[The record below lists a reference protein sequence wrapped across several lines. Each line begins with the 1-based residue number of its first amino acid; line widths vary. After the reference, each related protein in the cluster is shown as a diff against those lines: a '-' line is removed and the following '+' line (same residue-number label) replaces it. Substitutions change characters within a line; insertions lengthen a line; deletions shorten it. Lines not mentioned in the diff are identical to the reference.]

1 MRRRIGIWLLAL
13 LLVWTAA
20 GCGTKNTV
28 ADAAAENTSA
38 YLRLYCPA
46 DLSEKNKSAGGGDAV
61 NGIPISWKQVRG
73 DDRGR
78 QQQAQYIMELL
89 LGGCTDKDFICPVPE
104 GTTVNSCTVTGGT
117 VSVDLSREYEQMV
130 GVERTIA
137 DYCITLSLMQL
148 DGIYAVRL
156 TVNGLLPE
164 GRTNGVYTSAEVLL
178 TSPEDIVRT
187 VKVTLYFPT
196 GGGTLAGEDRR
207 LTVYEGETVAQA
219 VVKALTERPMDS
231 YAGSEQLLPEGFA
244 VLDTKVEGGTC
255 YLNLADGV
263 TALLPEDSTDQERMI
278 QGLVDSLCSLEDVS
292 QVQLMV
298 DGEYQMMLGC
308 VPISRPLLPTNGQ
321 PEA

>member
-1 MRRRIGIWLLAL
+1 MRRRIGIWLLAS
-13 LLVWTAA
+13 LLVWSAA
-20 GCGTKNTV
+20 GCGTKNAA
-28 ADAAAENTSA
+28 ADAAAEKVSA

-46 DLSEKNKSAGGGDAV
+46 DLSEKNRSAGGGDAV

-89 LGGCTDKDFICPVPE
+89 LGGCTDKDFICPVPK
-104 GTTVNSCTVTGGT
+104 GTAVNS
-117 VSVDLSREYEQMV
+117 
-130 GVERTIA
+130 
-137 DYCITLSLMQL
+137 YCITLSLMQL

-196 GGGTLAGEDRR
+196 GSGTLTGEERR

-219 VVKALTERPMDS
+219 VVKALAERPMDS
-231 YAGSEQLLPEGFA
+231 YAGSEQL
-244 VLDTKVEGGTC
+244 
-255 YLNLADGV
+255 
-263 TALLPEDSTDQERMI
+263 
-278 QGLVDSLCSLEDVS
+278 
-292 QVQLMV
+292 
-298 DGEYQMMLGC
+298 MLGC

>member
-1 MRRRIGIWLLAL
+1 MKRRIVTLLLAAL
-13 LLVWTAA
+13 LLCTAA
-20 GCGTKNTV
+20 GCGTKST
-28 ADAAAENTSA
+28 AAENTSA

-244 VLDTKVEGGTC
+244 VLDAKVEDGTC

>member
-13 LLVWTAA
+13 LLVWSAA
-20 GCGTKNTV
+20 GCGTKNA
-28 ADAAAENTSA
+28 ADGTENTSA

-46 DLSEKNKSAGGGDAV
+46 ELGEKNKSAGGGDAV

-89 LGGCTDKDFICPVPE
+89 LGGCADKDFICPVPK
-104 GTTVNSCTVTGGT
+104 GTAVNSCTVTGGT
-117 VSVDLSREYEQMV
+117 VSVDLSREYEQLV

-196 GGGTLAGEDRR
+196 GSGTLTGEERR

-219 VVKALTERPMDS
+219 VVKALAERPMDS

-244 VLDTKVEGGTC
+244 VLDTKVEDGTC
-255 YLNLADGV
+255 YLNLAGSV
-263 TALLPEDSTDQERMI
+263 TALLPEDNAGQEQMI

>member
-1 MRRRIGIWLLAL
+1 MKRRIVTLLLAAL
-13 LLVWTAA
+13 LLCTAA
-20 GCGTKNTV
+20 GCGEKNA
-28 ADAAAENTSA
+28 ADGTENTSA

-46 DLSEKNKSAGGGDAV
+46 DLSEKNRSTGGGDAV

-89 LGGCTDKDFICPVPE
+89 LGGCTDKDFICPVPK
-104 GTTVNSCTVTGGT
+104 GTAVNSCTVTGGT
-117 VSVDLSREYEQMV
+117 VSVDLSREYEQLV

-196 GGGTLAGEDRR
+196 GSGTLTGEERR

-219 VVKALTERPMDS
+219 VVKALAERPMDS

-244 VLDTKVEGGTC
+244 VLDTKVEDGTC
-255 YLNLADGV
+255 YLNLAGSV

>member
-1 MRRRIGIWLLAL
+1 MKRRIVTLLLAAL
-13 LLVWTAA
+13 LLCTAA
-20 GCGTKNTV
+20 GCGEKNA
-28 ADAAAENTSA
+28 ADGTENTSA

-46 DLSEKNKSAGGGDAV
+46 ELGEKNKSAGGGDAV
-61 NGIPISWKQVRG
+61 NGIPISWKQVRS

-89 LGGCTDKDFICPVPE
+89 LGGCTDKDFICPVPK
-104 GTTVNSCTVTGGT
+104 GTAVNSCTVTGGT
-117 VSVDLSREYEQMV
+117 VSVDLSREYEQLV

-196 GGGTLAGEDRR
+196 GGGTLTGEERR

-219 VVKALTERPMDS
+219 VVKALAERPMDS

-244 VLDTKVEGGTC
+244 VLDTKVEDGTC
-255 YLNLADGV
+255 YLNLAGSV

>member
-1 MRRRIGIWLLAL
+1 MRRRIGIGLLAL

-20 GCGTKNTV
+20 GCGTKNTA
-28 ADAAAENTSA
+28 ADTTAENTSA

-231 YAGSEQLLPEGFA
+231 YGGSEQLLPEGFA
-244 VLDTKVEGGTC
+244 VLDAKVEDGTC

-263 TALLPEDSTDQERMI
+263 TALLPEDSADQERMI

-308 VPISRPLLPTNGQ
+308 VPISRPLLPTYGQ

>member
-1 MRRRIGIWLLAL
+1 MRRRIGIWLLAS
-13 LLVWTAA
+13 LLVWSAA
-20 GCGTKNTV
+20 GCGTKNA
-28 ADAAAENTSA
+28 ADGTENTSA

-46 DLSEKNKSAGGGDAV
+46 ELGEKNRSAGGSDAV

-89 LGGCTDKDFICPVPE
+89 LGGCTDKDFICPVPK
-104 GTTVNSCTVTGGT
+104 GTAVNSCTVTGGT
-117 VSVDLSREYEQMV
+117 VSVDLSREYEQLV

-196 GGGTLAGEDRR
+196 GSGTLTGEERR

-219 VVKALTERPMDS
+219 VVKALAERPMDS

-244 VLDTKVEGGTC
+244 VLDTKVENGTC
-255 YLNLADGV
+255 YLNLAGSV

-292 QVQLMV
+292 QVQLRV

>member
-1 MRRRIGIWLLAL
+1 MKRRIVTLLLAAL
-13 LLVWTAA
+13 LLCTAA
-20 GCGTKNTV
+20 GCGEKNA
-28 ADAAAENTSA
+28 ADGTENTSA

-46 DLSEKNKSAGGGDAV
+46 ELGEKNRSAGGGDAV

-89 LGGCTDKDFICPVPE
+89 LGGCTDKDFICPVPK
-104 GTTVNSCTVTGGT
+104 GTAVNSCTVTGGT
-117 VSVDLSREYEQMV
+117 VSVDLSREYEQLV

-196 GGGTLAGEDRR
+196 GSGTLTGEERR
-207 LTVYEGETVAQA
+207 LTVYEGETMAQA
-219 VVKALTERPMDS
+219 VVKALAERPMDS

-244 VLDTKVEGGTC
+244 VLDTKVEDGTC
-255 YLNLADGV
+255 YLNLAGSV
-263 TALLPEDSTDQERMI
+263 TALLPEDNADQERMI

>member
-1 MRRRIGIWLLAL
+1 MKKRIISLLLAAVL
-13 LLVWTAA
+13 AA
-20 GCGTKNTV
+20 SLCACGEQQA
-28 ADAAAENTSA
+28 ADGGS
-38 YLRLYCPA
+38 LRLYCPA
-46 DLSEKNKSAGGGDAV
+46 DLSEQNKSAGGGDAV
-61 NGIPISWKQVRG
+61 QGIAIPWADITAG
-73 DDRGR
+73 DRGR
-78 QQQAQYIMELL
+78 QQQAQYIMEQL
-89 LGGCTDKDFICPVPE
+89 LGGCTAEGFIAPIPV
-104 GTTVNSCTVTGGT
+104 GTQLLSCTVTGGT
-117 VSVDLSREYEQMV
+117 VSVDMSSEYDQLI
-130 GVERTIA
+130 GIDRTIA

-196 GGGTLAGEDRR
+196 GSGTLTGEERR

-219 VVKALTERPMDS
+219 VVKALAERPMDS

-244 VLDTKVEGGTC
+244 VLDTKVEDGTC
-255 YLNLADGV
+255 YLNLAGSV
-263 TALLPEDSTDQERMI
+263 TALLPEDNAEQEQMI

-308 VPISRPLLPTNGQ
+308 VPISRPLLPKNGQ

>member
-1 MRRRIGIWLLAL
+1 MKRRIVTLLLAAL
-13 LLVWTAA
+13 LLCTAA
-20 GCGTKNTV
+20 GCGEKNA
-28 ADAAAENTSA
+28 ADGTENTSA

-46 DLSEKNKSAGGGDAV
+46 ELGEKNKSAGGGDAV
-61 NGIPISWKQVRG
+61 NGIPISWKRVRG

-89 LGGCTDKDFICPVPE
+89 LGDCTDKDFICPVPK
-104 GTTVNSCTVTGGT
+104 GTAVNSCTVTGGT
-117 VSVDLSREYEQMV
+117 VSVDLSREYEQLV

-196 GGGTLAGEDRR
+196 GSGTLTGEERR

-219 VVKALTERPMDS
+219 VVKALAERPMDS

-244 VLDTKVEGGTC
+244 VLDTKVEDGTC
-255 YLNLADGV
+255 YLNLAGSV
-263 TALLPEDSTDQERMI
+263 TALLPEDSIDQERMI

>member
-13 LLVWTAA
+13 LLVWSAA
-20 GCGTKNTV
+20 GCGTKNA
-28 ADAAAENTSA
+28 ADGTENTSA

-46 DLSEKNKSAGGGDAV
+46 ELGEKNKSAGGGDAV

-89 LGGCTDKDFICPVPE
+89 LGGCTDKEFICPVPK
-104 GTTVNSCTVTGGT
+104 GTAVNSCTVTGGT
-117 VSVDLSREYEQMV
+117 VSVDLSREYEQLV

-164 GRTNGVYTSAEVLL
+164 RRTNGVYTSAEVLL

-196 GGGTLAGEDRR
+196 GSGTLTGEERR

-219 VVKALTERPMDS
+219 VVKALAERPMDS

-244 VLDTKVEGGTC
+244 VLDTKVEDGTC
-255 YLNLADGV
+255 YLNLAGSV
-263 TALLPEDSTDQERMI
+263 TALLPEDNAGQEQMI

>member
-20 GCGTKNTV
+20 GCGTKST
-28 ADAAAENTSA
+28 AAENTSA

-137 DYCITLSLMQL
+137 DYCINLSLMQL

-244 VLDTKVEGGTC
+244 VLDTKVEDGTC

>member
-1 MRRRIGIWLLAL
+1 MRRRIGIWLLAS
-13 LLVWTAA
+13 LLVWSAA
-20 GCGTKNTV
+20 GCGEKNA
-28 ADAAAENTSA
+28 ADGTENTSA

-46 DLSEKNKSAGGGDAV
+46 ELGEKNKSAGGGDAV

-89 LGGCTDKDFICPVPE
+89 LGGCTDKDFICPVPK
-104 GTTVNSCTVTGGT
+104 GTAVNSCTVTGGT
-117 VSVDLSREYEQMV
+117 VSVDLSREYEQLV

-196 GGGTLAGEDRR
+196 GSGTLTGEERR

-219 VVKALTERPMDS
+219 VVKALAERPMDS

-244 VLDTKVEGGTC
+244 VLDTKVEDGTC
-255 YLNLADGV
+255 YLNLAGGV
-263 TALLPEDSTDQERMI
+263 TALLPEDNVEQEQMI

-292 QVQLMV
+292 QVQLLV

>member
-20 GCGTKNTV
+20 GCGTKNTA
-28 ADAAAENTSA
+28 ADAAENTSA

-231 YAGSEQLLPEGFA
+231 YGGSEQLLPEGFA
-244 VLDTKVEGGTC
+244 VLDTKVEDGTC

-263 TALLPEDSTDQERMI
+263 TALLPEDSADQERMI

-308 VPISRPLLPTNGQ
+308 VPISRPLLPTYGQ

>member
-1 MRRRIGIWLLAL
+1 MRRRIGIWLLASL
-13 LLVWTAA
+13 LLCTAA
-20 GCGTKNTV
+20 GCGEKNA
-28 ADAAAENTSA
+28 ADGTENTSA

-46 DLSEKNKSAGGGDAV
+46 ELGEKNKSAGGGDAV

-89 LGGCTDKDFICPVPE
+89 LGGCTDKDFICPVPK
-104 GTTVNSCTVTGGT
+104 GTAVNSCTVTGGT
-117 VSVDLSREYEQMV
+117 VSVDLSREYEQLV

-196 GGGTLAGEDRR
+196 GSGTLTGEERR

-219 VVKALTERPMDS
+219 VVKALAERPMDS

-244 VLDTKVEGGTC
+244 VLDTKVEDGTC
-255 YLNLADGV
+255 YLNLAGSV

>member
-1 MRRRIGIWLLAL
+1 MKRRIVTLLLAAL
-13 LLVWTAA
+13 LLCTAA
-20 GCGTKNTV
+20 GCGEKNA
-28 ADAAAENTSA
+28 ADGTENTSA

-46 DLSEKNKSAGGGDAV
+46 ELGEKNKSAGGGDAV

-89 LGGCTDKDFICPVPE
+89 LGGCTDKDFICPVPK
-104 GTTVNSCTVTGGT
+104 GTAVNSCTVTGGT
-117 VSVDLSREYEQMV
+117 VSVDLSREYEKLV

-196 GGGTLAGEDRR
+196 GSGTLTGEERR

-219 VVKALTERPMDS
+219 VVKALAERPMDS

-244 VLDTKVEGGTC
+244 VLDTKVEDGTC
-255 YLNLADGV
+255 YLNLAGSV

>member
-1 MRRRIGIWLLAL
+1 MRRRIGIWLLAS
-13 LLVWTAA
+13 LLVWSAA
-20 GCGTKNTV
+20 GCGEKNA
-28 ADAAAENTSA
+28 ADGTENTSA

-46 DLSEKNKSAGGGDAV
+46 DLSEKNRSTGGGDAV

-89 LGGCTDKDFICPVPE
+89 LGGCTDKDFICPVPK
-104 GTTVNSCTVTGGT
+104 GTAVNSCTVTGGT
-117 VSVDLSREYEQMV
+117 VSVDLSREYEQLV
-130 GVERTIA
+130 GAERTIA

-196 GGGTLAGEDRR
+196 GSGTLTGEERR

-219 VVKALTERPMDS
+219 VVKALAERPMDS

-244 VLDTKVEGGTC
+244 VLDTKVEDGTC
-255 YLNLADGV
+255 YLNLAGSV

>member
-1 MRRRIGIWLLAL
+1 MRRRIGIWLLAS
-13 LLVWTAA
+13 LLVWSAA
-20 GCGTKNTV
+20 GCGTKNA
-28 ADAAAENTSA
+28 ADGTENTSA

-46 DLSEKNKSAGGGDAV
+46 ELGEKNKSAGGGDAV

-89 LGGCTDKDFICPVPE
+89 LGGCTDKDFICPVPK
-104 GTTVNSCTVTGGT
+104 GTAVNSCTVTGGT
-117 VSVDLSREYEQMV
+117 VSVDLSREYEQLV

-196 GGGTLAGEDRR
+196 GSGTLTGEERR

-219 VVKALTERPMDS
+219 VVKALAERPMDS

-244 VLDTKVEGGTC
+244 VLDTKVEDGTC
-255 YLNLADGV
+255 YLNLAGSV

>member
-20 GCGTKNTV
+20 GCGTKST
-28 ADAAAENTSA
+28 AAENTSA

-46 DLSEKNKSAGGGDAV
+46 DLSEKNRSAGGGDAV

-244 VLDTKVEGGTC
+244 VLDTKVEDGTC

-308 VPISRPLLPTNGQ
+308 VPISRPLLPTDGQ

>member
-1 MRRRIGIWLLAL
+1 MRRRIGIWLLAS
-13 LLVWTAA
+13 LLVWSAA
-20 GCGTKNTV
+20 GCGEKNA
-28 ADAAAENTSA
+28 ADGTENTSA

-46 DLSEKNKSAGGGDAV
+46 ELGEKNKSAGGGDAV

-89 LGGCTDKDFICPVPE
+89 LGGCADKDFICPVPK
-104 GTTVNSCTVTGGT
+104 GTAVNSCTVTGGT
-117 VSVDLSREYEQMV
+117 VSVDLSREYEQLV

-196 GGGTLAGEDRR
+196 GSGTLTGEERR

-219 VVKALTERPMDS
+219 VVKALAERPMDS

-244 VLDTKVEGGTC
+244 VLDTKVEDGTC
-255 YLNLADGV
+255 YLNLAGSV

>member
-20 GCGTKNTV
+20 GCGTKST
-28 ADAAAENTSA
+28 AAENTSA

-196 GGGTLAGEDRR
+196 SGGTLAGEDRR

-244 VLDTKVEGGTC
+244 VLDTKVEDGTC
-255 YLNLADGV
+255 YLNLAGSV

>member
-1 MRRRIGIWLLAL
+1 MKRRIVTLLLAAL
-13 LLVWTAA
+13 LLCTAA
-20 GCGTKNTV
+20 GCGEKNA
-28 ADAAAENTSA
+28 ADGTENTSA

-46 DLSEKNKSAGGGDAV
+46 ELGEKNKSAGGGDAV

-89 LGGCTDKDFICPVPE
+89 LGGCTDKDFICPVPK
-104 GTTVNSCTVTGGT
+104 GTAVNSCTVTGGT
-117 VSVDLSREYEQMV
+117 VSVDLSREYEQLV

-196 GGGTLAGEDRR
+196 GSGTLTGEERR

-219 VVKALTERPMDS
+219 VVKALAERPMDS

-244 VLDTKVEGGTC
+244 VLDTKVEDGTC
-255 YLNLADGV
+255 YLNLAGSV
-263 TALLPEDSTDQERMI
+263 TALLPEDSIDQERMI

>member
-1 MRRRIGIWLLAL
+1 MRRRIGIWLLAS
-13 LLVWTAA
+13 LLVWSAA
-20 GCGTKNTV
+20 GCGTKNA
-28 ADAAAENTSA
+28 ADGTENTSA

-46 DLSEKNKSAGGGDAV
+46 ELGEKNKSAGGGDAV

-89 LGGCTDKDFICPVPE
+89 LGGCKDKDFICPVPK
-104 GTTVNSCTVTGGT
+104 GTAVNSCTVTGGT
-117 VSVDLSREYEQMV
+117 VSVDLSREYEQLV

-196 GGGTLAGEDRR
+196 GSGTLTGEERR

-219 VVKALTERPMDS
+219 VVKALAERPMDS

-255 YLNLADGV
+255 YLNLAGSV

>member
-20 GCGTKNTV
+20 GCGTKST
-28 ADAAAENTSA
+28 AAENTSA
-38 YLRLYCPA
+38 YLRLYCPT

-244 VLDTKVEGGTC
+244 VLDTKVEDGTC

-263 TALLPEDSTDQERMI
+263 TALLPEDSADQERMI

>member
-1 MRRRIGIWLLAL
+1 MSMWKRIAAAALAAAL
-13 LLVWTAA
+13 LLSLTA
-20 GCGTKNTV
+20 CGSETGG
-28 ADAAAENTSA
+28 
-38 YLRLYCPA
+38 LRLYYPA
-46 DLSEKNKSAGGGDAV
+46 VLSARDKSTGGSDAITSTQV
-61 NGIPISWKQVRG
+61 SWKKVTG

-89 LGGCTDKDFICPVPE
+89 LGGCKVSGFTSPVPT
-104 GTTVNSCTVTGGT
+104 GTTVRSCTVTGGT
-117 VSVDLSREYEQMV
+117 VSVDLSSEYDRLT
-130 GVERTIA
+130 GIDRTIA

-196 GGGTLAGEDRR
+196 GSGTLTGEERR

-219 VVKALTERPMDS
+219 VVKALAERPMDS

-244 VLDTKVEGGTC
+244 VLDTKVEDGTC
-255 YLNLADGV
+255 YLNLAGSV
-263 TALLPEDSTDQERMI
+263 TALLPEDNVEQEQMI

>member
-1 MRRRIGIWLLAL
+1 MKRRIVTLLLAAL
-13 LLVWTAA
+13 LLCTAA
-20 GCGTKNTV
+20 GCGEKNA
-28 ADAAAENTSA
+28 ADGTENTSA

-46 DLSEKNKSAGGGDAV
+46 ELGEKNRSAGGGDAV

-89 LGGCTDKDFICPVPE
+89 LGGCTDKDFICPVPK
-104 GTTVNSCTVTGGT
+104 GTAVNSCTVTGGT
-117 VSVDLSREYEQMV
+117 VSVDLSREYEQLV

-196 GGGTLAGEDRR
+196 GRGTLTGEERR

-219 VVKALTERPMDS
+219 VVKALAERPMDS

-244 VLDTKVEGGTC
+244 VLDTKVEDGTC
-255 YLNLADGV
+255 YLNLAGSV

>member
-1 MRRRIGIWLLAL
+1 MKRRIGTLLLAVL
-13 LLVWTAA
+13 LLWMAA
-20 GCGTKNTV
+20 GCGGKSE
-28 ADAAAENTSA
+28 ADGPENTSA

-46 DLSEKNKSAGGGDAV
+46 ELGEKNKSAGGGDAV

-89 LGGCTDKDFICPVPE
+89 LGGCTDSDFIRPMPE
-104 GTTVNSCTVTGGT
+104 GTAVNSCTVTGGT
-117 VSVDLSREYEQMV
+117 VSVDLSREYDQLM

-196 GGGTLAGEDRR
+196 SGGTLMGEERR

-244 VLDTKVEGGTC
+244 VLDTKVEDGTC

-263 TALLPEDSTDQERMI
+263 TALLPEDSADQERMI